1 MVDAASNI
9 LDEKCIL
16 CHSCRENVFCQ
27 YRMTVRNLRVVYVRL
42 TNGVVVIK
50 KDANNC
56 YNDIVSEI
64 NEMRKMT
71 PLTKYVDKDDSLIN
85 KEDCQ
90 DLLNSAITTA
100 EMQRIRHAI
109 ASTLNLSQRQAQ
121 RLGIRHLKE
130 RAIQVENATETLKNI
145 RSKHRYFGKI
155 EQKTFLESQSID
167 SQ

>member
-50 KDANNC
+50 MDANNC

-85 KEDCQ
+85 
-90 DLLNSAITTA
+90 
-100 EMQRIRHAI
+100 IRVVYV
-109 ASTLNLSQRQAQ
+109 
-121 RLGIRHLKE
+121 RLTNGVVVIKKD
-130 RAIQVENATETLKNI
+130 ANNCNK
-145 RSKHRYFGKI
+145 
-155 EQKTFLESQSID
+155 
-167 SQ
+167 